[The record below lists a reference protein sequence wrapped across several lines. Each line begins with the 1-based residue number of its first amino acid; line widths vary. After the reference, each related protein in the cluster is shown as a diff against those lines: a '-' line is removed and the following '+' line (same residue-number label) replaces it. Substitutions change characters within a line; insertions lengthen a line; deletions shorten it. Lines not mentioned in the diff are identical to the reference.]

1 MDEKSVLR
9 AADAVATT
17 GAYPNTRGRILA
29 TLRTEIATNT
39 GETAPPPDREIVDIG
54 VHLSPSV
61 IAAMERAAAAFDE
74 PPDGPS
80 LPEAWADLR
89 ALLTEGIETLLAL
102 LSDSGLPDAAARMEE
117 AWAYA
122 RSRLDERFGP
132 DGEPHE

>member
-1 MDEKSVLR
+1 MTTDNDDLWDRTHMDEKSVLR

-17 GAYPNTRGRILA
+17 GADPNTRGRILA

-61 IAAMERAAAAFDE
+61 IAVMERAAAAFDE

-80 LPEAWADLR
+80 
-89 ALLTEGIETLLAL
+89 
-102 LSDSGLPDAAARMEE
+102 
-117 AWAYA
+117 
-122 RSRLDERFGP
+122 GP
-132 DGEPHE
+132 KSLK